1 MQFKEIGLREVV
13 IEQHNIS
20 MQTLVT
26 YKKLVLHTYIYWLKA
41 FSGMNNEHHD
51 SISRTEYKG

>member
-20 MQTLVT
+20 MKTLVT
-26 YKKLVLHTYIYWLKA
+26 YNKLVLPI
-41 FSGMNNEHHD
+41 FIG
-51 SISRTEYKG
+51 

>member
-20 MQTLVT
+20 MQTLVVT
-26 YKKLVLHTYIYWLKA
+26 YKKLVLPI
-41 FSGMNNEHHD
+41 FIG
-51 SISRTEYKG
+51 